1 MKKLISICLALT
13 LVFSLVSSV
22 VASDDENLATDGSA
36 SEELSDDSAWEQLE
50 SLGKIVTENGIF
62 YVYITLPAELI
73 NRDITQ
79 ESIDAEAGE
88 AYTSGMLN
96 EDGSV
101 TYKLT
106 KKQHKVMLD
115 SLTES
120 LEESLQELVD
130 SSDYSFTRID
140 HNEDFTVFD
149 AYLSTEGVG
158 FAETFTIIIFY
169 YSGGMYALFTGS
181 DVQNIAINFYS
192 SSGNLISTVNS
203 SEMGD

>member
-106 KKQHKVMLD
+106 K
-115 SLTES
+115 
-120 LEESLQELVD
+120 
-130 SSDYSFTRID
+130 
-140 HNEDFTVFD
+140 
-149 AYLSTEGVG
+149 
-158 FAETFTIIIFY
+158 
-169 YSGGMYALFTGS
+169 
-181 DVQNIAINFYS
+181 
-192 SSGNLISTVNS
+192 
-203 SEMGD
+203 

>member
-1 MKKLISICLALT
+1 
-13 LVFSLVSSV
+13 
-22 VASDDENLATDGSA
+22 
-36 SEELSDDSAWEQLE
+36 
-50 SLGKIVTENGIF
+50 
-62 YVYITLPAELI
+62 
-73 NRDITQ
+73 
-79 ESIDAEAGE
+79 
-88 AYTSGMLN
+88 
-96 EDGSV
+96 
-101 TYKLT
+101 
-106 KKQHKVMLD
+106 MLD